1 MSSYYDYQDDAD
13 YAKEIY
19 WEAKGLGNASP
30 STATPNRTPAPQ
42 IECER
47 CHRRGSAEQVA
58 SHNIKYPNC
67 AD

>member
-19 WEAKGLGNASP
+19 WESKGLGNASP
-30 STATPNRTPAPQ
+30 STATPKEYIRDS
-42 IECER
+42 ECPR
-47 CHRRGSAEQVA
+47 CGREGSAEATARHIVN
-58 SHNIKYPNC
+58 HPNC